1 MPGDDPD
8 APGRLTAHPA
18 ADAERL
24 RGELDHYDRSQLWFQ
39 VQEIVA
45 QLGIGRIDLLKI
57 DVEQAEADVLAGIL
71 DADWPLIR
79 QLAAEVHDL
88 DGRLAAIVER
98 AARPRLR
105 GRDGAGAGLSRRP
118 AFTLLYAIR

>member
-24 RGELDHYDRSQLWFQ
+24 RDELDHYDRSQLWFQ

-45 QLGIGRIDLLKI
+45 ELGIGRIDLLKI

-79 QLAAEVHDL
+79 QVAAEVHDL
-88 DGRLAAIVER
+88 DGRLAAIVSE
-98 AARPRLR
+98 LR
-105 GRDGAGAGLSRRP
+105 GRGFEVETEQEP
-118 AFTLLYAIR
+118 AFRDGPLHLLYAIR

>member
-45 QLGIGRIDLLKI
+45 QFGIGRIDLLKI
-57 DVEQAEADVLAGIL
+57 DVEQAEADVLAGIRG
-71 DADWPLIR
+71 ADWPLIR
-79 QLAAEVHDL
+79 QLAAEVHDV
-88 DGRLAAIVER
+88 DGRLAAFVGE
-98 AARPRLR
+98 LR
-105 GRDGAGAGLSRRP
+105 GRGFEVETEQEP
-118 AFTLLYAIR
+118 AFRDGPLHLLYAIR